1 MCLTLT
7 HYFTCLSFALCFL
20 FCFFTVPLFFS
31 VYPSLYTFVFSV
43 CLLYQFCF
51 FLSVS
56 LAPFVSFFYPPF
68 PCLHLSFSLCLCFSI
83 SVFSQLPFLSFT
95 LCVSLYLSPLFLNL
109 SVSLFITLL
118 LLLSFSSV
126 FLFSSAFIL
135 CVLLLFSLSSCL
147 CFFLCWPSVF
157 LCQCLLSLSLSHPLL
172 LFFLYCFIRFVISL
186 FLCVSFCL
194 STSFFL
200 SYSPL
205 SLSRLWC
212 FIVYK
217 LHNNYTVIL

>member
-147 CFFLCWPSVF
+147 YSISFSVDLLCFCVNAS
-157 LCQCLLSLSLSHPLL
+157 CLSLSLTLCCCFFCIVLSVL
-172 LFFLYCFIRFVISL
+172 LFLSFSVSAFVSLPLFFCLTAPSL
-186 FLCVSFCL
+186 FL
-194 STSFFL
+194 
-200 SYSPL
+200 
-205 SLSRLWC
+205 
-212 FIVYK
+212 VYDA
-217 LHNNYTVIL
+217 LLYINYIIITQ